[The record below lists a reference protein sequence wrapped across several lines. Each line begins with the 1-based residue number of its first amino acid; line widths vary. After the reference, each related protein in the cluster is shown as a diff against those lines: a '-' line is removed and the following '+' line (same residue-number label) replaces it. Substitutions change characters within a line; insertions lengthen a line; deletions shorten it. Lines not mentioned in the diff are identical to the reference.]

1 MKYEPDKVTKVL
13 ARISIV
19 SVALFGAVIFYYL
32 FRARLG
38 MQIYPESFA
47 WYTAAIKHNFSR
59 SVPSRN
65 KVLLFIDDAKKREL
79 ISTTKDILLYFDMT
93 LQ

>member
-1 MKYEPDKVTKVL
+1 MKYEPDKLTKVL

-19 SVALFGAVIFYYL
+19 SVALFGTVIFYFL

-47 WYTAAIKHNFSR
+47 WIKLFLGMSTVLVTIWLAIT
-59 SVPSRN
+59 
-65 KVLLFIDDAKKREL
+65 LFDSNDD
-79 ISTTKDILLYFDMT
+79 
-93 LQ
+93 